1 MQIIY
6 CILYAYYI
14 VVIPLN
20 RYPVHR
26 SKSVNEF
33 LAEHKGNIFVVDWPK
48 SFGDNMPLE
57 QLWLEMS
64 IKFTEDNVTASS
76 LGDLEREITSMWSKV
91 CTPEFIKQLF
101 KQIPINLQKVVTNR
115 GSQYVD

>member
-48 SFGDNMPLE
+48 SFGDIMPLE

-91 CTPEFIKQLF
+91 CTP
-101 KQIPINLQKVVTNR
+101 
-115 GSQYVD
+115 